1 MNEKK
6 KTRLF
11 VDMDG
16 TLAEFRIV
24 DTLETLYEE
33 GYFFNLRPHEN
44 VVEAVNRIVL
54 ENEDIEVFI
63 LSAYLTDSDYALGEK
78 NAWID
83 RYLPEIDRK
92 HRIFVP
98 CGTDK
103 ASAIDLREDDF
114 LLDDYT
120 INLNAW
126 EPPAKGIKLV
136 NAINDTHKSWKSE
149 RVRFDD
155 PAKVL
160 KARIE
165 NIIYRHEKA
174 DGRSVRSEIEKIKI
188 GEKDGNKS
196 EVCEKNRKL

>member
-1 MNEKK
+1 
-6 KTRLF
+6 
-11 VDMDG
+11 MDG

-33 GYFFNLRPHEN
+33 GYFFNLKPHEN
-44 VVEAVNRIVL
+44 VVKAVNQIVT

-63 LSAYLTDSDYALGEK
+63 LSAYLTDSEYALGEK
-78 NAWID
+78 KVWLD
-83 RYLPEIDRK
+83 KYLPEIDTK
-92 HRIFVP
+92 HRIFIP

-103 ASAIDLREDDF
+103 AEAVDLREDDF

-120 INLNAW
+120 LNLNAW

-155 PAKVL
+155 PPDRIRESIEKVMAKYAG
-160 KARIE
+160 K
-165 NIIYRHEKA
+165 K
-174 DGRSVRSEIEKIKI
+174 SVRDDIEKY
-188 GEKDGNKS
+188 KDSKGKEDTDS
-196 EVCEKNRKL
+196 DGKKLRK

>member
-1 MNEKK
+1 MSKEN

-33 GYFFNLRPHEN
+33 GYFFNLKPHKN
-44 VVEAVNRIVL
+44 VVEAVNRIVR

-78 NAWID
+78 QVWLD
-83 RYLPEIDRK
+83 RYLPEIDKK
-92 HRIFVP
+92 HRIFIP

-103 ASAIDLREDDF
+103 SSAVDLREDDF

-120 INLNAW
+120 LNLNAW
-126 EPPAKGIKLV
+126 EPPARGIKLV

-149 RVRFDD
+149 RVQFDD
-155 PAKVL
+155 PPEVIRK
-160 KARIE
+160 RIE
-165 NIIYRHEKA
+165 EVMGIYSKEA
-174 DGRSVRSEIEKIKI
+174 SVRYDIESLRELEDMADKDTN
-188 GEKDGNKS
+188 EKK
-196 EVCEKNRKL
+196 KKK

>member
-63 LSAYLTDSDYALGEK
+63 LSAYLTDSEYALDEK
-78 NAWID
+78 NVWID
-83 RYLPEIDRK
+83 RYLPGIDK
-92 HRIFVP
+92 THRIFVP

-103 ASAIDLREDDF
+103 AGAIDLRDDDF

-155 PAKVL
+155 PAEVL
-160 KARIE
+160 KEKIE
-165 NIIYRHEKA
+165 NIIYMHEKA
-174 DGRSVRSEIEKIKI
+174 DGRSVRSEIEAFKSR
-188 GEKDGNKS
+188 EKDGSES
-196 EVCEKNRKL
+196 EVCKKKI

>member
-1 MNEKK
+1 MNEKE
-6 KTRLF
+6 KTRRRLF

-33 GYFFNLRPHEN
+33 GYFFNLKPHEN

-63 LSAYLTDSDYALGEK
+63 LSAYLTDSDYALSEK
-78 NAWID
+78 QVWLD
-83 RYLPEIDRK
+83 RYLPEIDKK
-92 HRIFVP
+92 HRIFIP

-103 ASAIDLREDDF
+103 SKAVDLREDDF

-120 INLNAW
+120 LNLNAW
-126 EPPAKGIKLV
+126 EPPARGIKLV

-149 RVRFDD
+149 RVQFDD
-155 PAKVL
+155 PPGIIRK
-160 KARIE
+160 RIE
-165 NIIYRHEKA
+165 EVMGVYSKEA
-174 DGRSVRSEIEKIKI
+174 SVRYDIESLREL
-188 GEKDGNKS
+188 EKLDKDTN
-196 EVCEKNRKL
+196 EKKKRK

>member
-1 MNEKK
+1 MNEEKRR
-6 KTRLF
+6 TRLF

-33 GYFFNLRPHEN
+33 GYFFNLKPHEN
-44 VVEAVNRIVL
+44 VVEAINQIVQ

-63 LSAYLTDSDYALGEK
+63 LSAYLTDSEYALGEK
-78 NAWID
+78 SVWLD
-83 RYLPEIDRK
+83 KYLPEIDTK
-92 HRIFVP
+92 HRIFIP

-103 ASAIDLREDDF
+103 AEAVDLREDDF

-120 INLNAW
+120 LNLNAW

-155 PAKVL
+155 PPDIIRK
-160 KARIE
+160 RIE
-165 NIIYRHEKA
+165 EVMGVSCEKA
-174 DGRSVRSEIEKIKI
+174 SVRYDIESLREL
-188 GEKDGNKS
+188 EKTAGKDTN
-196 EVCEKNRKL
+196 EKKKKK